1 MLELILNGTITSTT
15 ATTSTITTTTTTT
28 TTNTQTTITAT
39 TITSTTTTI
48 STTTQ
53 TTITSTTTTILPVNA
68 VCDPHNDHCE
78 LAKGLCCDLDAY
90 QCRYTD
96 DGARCIGDM
105 TTASMTT
112 VTTRTKPAIPT
123 ATKTKTT
130 RATTAAVATKTE
142 TAPKG
147 STATATTRILPI
159 PPTLHPAANHR
170 LPVYAYGAF
179 GGSVLVLILGVS
191 TACYCLQKQKLWR
204 LKLRY
209 GNDTNDDDDDDDD
222 VQLLNLE
229 GINTNTTSNNDY
241 FDPQMT
247 LKRKSVTLDKVIGE
261 GNFGKVFSGTAKDP
275 QRGDVVVA
283 VAVKSP
289 SAGARIDFEAE
300 MEIMGQL
307 TRLGG
312 HQHIVSVVGCVY
324 GKEPLL
330 VLELCAGG
338 SLKTALIASKKHRLR
353 KPQHQAKQQQQQQQC
368 LPSPS

>member
-1 MLELILNGTITSTT
+1 MAADVLLLWFHRLLYVGETWECRVV
-15 ATTSTITTTTTTT
+15 
-28 TTNTQTTITAT
+28 
-39 TITSTTTTI
+39 
-48 STTTQ
+48 
-53 TTITSTTTTILPVNA
+53 STTTTILPVNA

-229 GINTNTTSNNDY
+229 ASLAQATAPSQTTAAAAA
-241 FDPQMT
+241 
-247 LKRKSVTLDKVIGE
+247 
-261 GNFGKVFSGTAKDP
+261 VF
-275 QRGDVVVA
+275 A
-283 VAVKSP
+283 VAELTTFGHQIALAMSFLEHHKLLHRDL
-289 SAGARIDFEAE
+289 AARNVLLTEQMLCKLADFGLSRTVGHRLKQPELCPDAVYTMMLACWAAE
-300 MEIMGQL
+300 PESRPPFAQVAGQL
-307 TRLGG
+307 YSTLAAN
-312 HQHIVSVVGCVY
+312 VV
-324 GKEPLL
+324 
-330 VLELCAGG
+330 
-338 SLKTALIASKKHRLR
+338 
-353 KPQHQAKQQQQQQQC
+353 
-368 LPSPS
+368 